1 MEEILRKIFKQIV
14 VLQKEVNLK
23 WIKSEDYIKFNY
35 KTKEVV
41 DINLE
46 DKLQETIFNYRK
58 FLVDNDIDL
67 FDYGK
72 NYLVNSRIKNIDSI
86 YDKIYKYTHY
96 HNNGKEPINKCF
108 NDLFGVRIIFNYD
121 FSFDDINNVFEKIKS
136 DYDINLKCIDSSKKD
151 YVATHIYF
159 KIDNYNFPWELQIW
173 SIKDA
178 KNNIISHSKYKQ
190 EYKEWQDKLKGGDIK
205 A

>member
-96 HNNGKEPINKCF
+96 HNNGRANK
-108 NDLFGVRIIFNYD
+108 
-121 FSFDDINNVFEKIKS
+121 
-136 DYDINLKCIDSSKKD
+136 
-151 YVATHIYF
+151 
-159 KIDNYNFPWELQIW
+159 
-173 SIKDA
+173 
-178 KNNIISHSKYKQ
+178 
-190 EYKEWQDKLKGGDIK
+190 
-205 A
+205 